1 MKAIIPLFLMLMLSG
16 CLGRGGPQDVPPPPV
31 HNDPQTCNNSSA
43 SASANSDCS
52 QSVVPAMH

>member
-16 CLGRGGPQDVPPPPV
+16 FLGRGGPQDVPPPPV

-43 SASANSDCS
+43 SANSDCS
-52 QSVVPAMH
+52 QSVVPTMH

>member
-1 MKAIIPLFLMLMLSG
+1 MKAMIPVLLMLLLSG
-16 CLGRGGPQDVPPPPV
+16 CMGRGGPQDVPPPPV
-31 HNDPQTCNNSSA
+31 HNDPQTCNNT

>member
-1 MKAIIPLFLMLMLSG
+1 MKAIIPAMLIFVLSG
-16 CLGRGGPQDVPPPPV
+16 CIGRGGPQDVPPPPV

-43 SASANSDCS
+43 SANSDCS